1 VELGSVAFGD
11 LMAFDAAIADGLLSR
26 RRMGWSE
33 TAALAFAA
41 LALVLGAAAWISDS
55 DQATALASA
64 ALPRDP
70 DRISFDDR
78 FSPLSTPES
87 SASDLALQ
95 PLDRSALAAVE
106 LKFRVARGTL
116 ALQLMSRGWRT
127 AFVDQVGFDEGK
139 TAESKIDEAKADESK
154 PPAPAG
160 VPLPRSRPATADLE
174 SRPASTLAQA
184 DNAAR
189 PDDRTLLQKLSDL
202 LPEHITLASFTP
214 DGGLFRQGPELVSLG
229 YDKLTAVYDI
239 SAHAVYLPNGLSL
252 EAHSGIGSLKDDPEH
267 ANVPNTGATPPAAYE
282 LKPRERLFHGVQA
295 LRMIPAEGSTTN
307 GRSGLLAHSYML
319 GPNGDSNG
327 CVSIRNYDRFL
338 RAFNDGEI
346 NRLVVVPSLS
356 SASLAAQRVNTQS

>member
-1 VELGSVAFGD
+1 MGFGD
-11 LMAFDAAIADGLLSR
+11 LMTFDAAMADGLLSR

-33 TAALAFAA
+33 TAALVFAA
-41 LALVLGAAAWISDS
+41 LALVLGAAAWIADS
-55 DQATALASA
+55 NRATALAPA
-64 ALPRDP
+64 APPRGP

-78 FSPLSTPES
+78 FSSFRPPES
-87 SASDLALQ
+87 SAGGLALR
-95 PLDRSALAAVE
+95 PLDRFAKAAVE
-106 LKFRVARGTL
+106 LQFRYATDRLARH
-116 ALQLMSRGWRT
+116 LMSQDWRT
-127 AFVDQVGFDEGK
+127 AFVDLAGLDEGR
-139 TAESKIDEAKADESK
+139 ADGSRADASKQ
-154 PPAPAG
+154 PAPAG
-160 VPLPRSRPATADLE
+160 IRLPTPLPRSRPATADLE
-174 SRPASTLAQA
+174 SRPGPALAQA

-202 LPEHITLASFTP
+202 LPGHITLASLTT
-214 DGGLFRQGPELVSLG
+214 DGGPYRQAPDLTSLG
-229 YDKLTAVYDI
+229 YDNLTAVYDI

-267 ANVPNTGATPPAAYE
+267 VSVPNAGATPPAVYE

-295 LRMIPAEGSTTN
+295 LRMIPADGRTTN

-338 RAFNDGEI
+338 KAFNGGEI

-356 SASLAAQRVNTQS
+356 GATLAAQRSNTQS